1 MATATMTIEIELS
14 EDKYLDVE
22 LIVNGSYG
30 NHGIGSYEYWGF
42 KGNDVQMGWEI
53 DDWSWDESLYTAEE
67 NKFIAEYL
75 LKKDDMIYNDFVKL
89 VEND

>member
-1 MATATMTIEIELS
+1 MATATMTIEIDFS
-14 EDKYLDVE
+14 EDKYLDVK
-22 LIVNGSYG
+22 LTVNGSYG